1 MDARPVTASL
11 LIRTP
16 RRAFLIASER
26 QPGQQPR
33 VPERGTWSEGD
44 QEDQVDRPV
53 HGGGAR
59 VDRGHRAERDGATLA
74 RGIGE
79 RSRARA
85 ATGAE
90 VVHGRNAAE
99 RRARQ
104 REGETATDTW
114 RVIEVHPVEIC
125 EGAPW
130 LEEGFSTNQLSFSPP
145 NRATDEST
153 VELFRTEE
161 AIRAE
166 ERKQA
171 EKGEPV
177 HAREPRRCAY
187 TTVVSKGTFKG
198 KLGGKKPKPLAAKVR
213 NKMVSQPL
221 AMGIG
226 CYPKAN
232 WKGSFTLT
240 YKGQPVFPAFETP
253 PSILGVTPTEG
264 PEAGGTTVQV
274 GGSGFTGA
282 TAVTFGSTS
291 ATSFVV
297 NSDSS
302 ITAVAPKGSG
312 SVEVTVTTPVA
323 TSTATPADTFTYR
336 PAPTIT
342 EITPKTGA
350 ETGGTEVTITGT
362 NFTSGS
368 SVSFGATPASMVK
381 VNSAESIT
389 AVSPPGTG
397 TVSVT
402 VTTAGG
408 TSAPV
413 PADEFT
419 Y

>member
-1 MDARPVTASL
+1 VREIRKIKSIGLFTAVALALIVATAPSAMAR
-11 LIRTP
+11 
-16 RRAFLIASER
+16 
-26 QPGQQPR
+26 
-33 VPERGTWSEGD
+33 
-44 QEDQVDRPV
+44 
-53 HGGGAR
+53 
-59 VDRGHRAERDGATLA
+59 
-74 RGIGE
+74 
-79 RSRARA
+79 RSRVASASVA
-85 ATGAE
+85 AQGPLLVLKSSTGETLPNGALVNVKGESKPEYLFKTKLTVEGTPGLQE
-90 VVHGRNAAE
+90 VELECENYLEQGKIKR
-99 RRARQ
+99 
-104 REGETATDTW
+104 ETATDTW